1 MKRKYSILSLALVLA
16 LLLGLAPA
24 AHAALRPELVCT
36 PGRGTGEV
44 QLALEGLDGSGIY
57 GAQVALT
64 VSGEY
69 PGCVFTPYD
78 AGAYSPGCQTAVSGG
93 RTEVTIYLSGQTPL
107 NNRGLLELGTL
118 SMGSGGGTD
127 TLPRT
132 ARMTLLNRG
141 LEPLTGAM
149 SGDVPVAVGSR
160 YPDGGG
166 SGGSGWPGGGTGGGT
181 GGGSQTEKPAEK
193 PPEQPSAPDPGNVVL
208 PFTDVGSQ
216 DWFYEAVRF
225 VYARGMMSGTA
236 EDRFSPQQTT
246 TRAML
251 VTILHRLEGSPDAGA
266 GTAFHDVAPEAYYAR
281 SVAWASANGIVN
293 GFGDGSFRPGDPIT
307 REQMAAI
314 FMRYARYR
322 GVDVS
327 AQASLDG
334 FPDQG
339 KVSSYAREAMA
350 WSVSTGLISGMDGL
364 LVPGGSAT
372 RAQAATILMRLCVNV
387 LEAA

>member
-1 MKRKYSILSLALVLA
+1 MKRNHSILSLALALA

-24 AHAALRPELVCT
+24 ARAAARPELVCT
-36 PGRGTGEV
+36 PGRETGQL

-57 GAQVALT
+57 GAQVELT
-64 VSGEY
+64 LTGEY
-69 PGCVFTPYD
+69 AGCSFTPYG
-78 AGAYSPGCQTAVSGG
+78 AGVYSPGCQAAASQGK
-93 RTEVTIYLSGQTPL
+93 TEVILYLSGQSPL

-118 SMGSGGGTD
+118 SMGSKGGTD
-127 TLPRT
+127 SLPRT
-132 ARMTLLNRG
+132 AQMTLLNRG

-149 SGDVPVAVGSR
+149 GGDVPVVIGTR
-160 YPDGGG
+160 NPGG
-166 SGGSGWPGGGTGGGT
+166 SGGGWNGGGGGTGGGT
-181 GGGSQTEKPAEK
+181 AKPEKPDEK
-193 PPEQPSAPDPGNVVL
+193 PPETQQPSAPDLGNVTL
-208 PFTDVGSQ
+208 PFSDVSAR

-236 EDRFSPQQTT
+236 ENQFSPQQTT
-246 TRAML
+246 TRGMI
-251 VTILHRLEGSPDAGA
+251 VTILHRLEGTPDAGA
-266 GTAFHDVAPEAYYAR
+266 GTAFTDVAGGAYYAQ

-293 GFGDGSFRPGDPIT
+293 GFEDGSFRPGDAIT

-322 GVDVS
+322 GVDVT
-327 AQASLDG
+327 AQASLDS
-334 FPDQG
+334 FPDQA

-350 WSVSTGLISGMDGL
+350 WSVSTGLIGGMDGL

-387 LEAA
+387 LEAP

>member
-1 MKRKYSILSLALVLA
+1 MKRNHSILSLAMALA

-24 AHAALRPELVCT
+24 ARAASRPELVCT
-36 PGRGTGEV
+36 PGREAGQI

-64 VSGEY
+64 LSGEY
-69 PGCVFTPYD
+69 PGCTFTPY
-78 AGAYSPGCQTAVSGG
+78 ASGVYSPGCQADVSRGQTA
-93 RTEVTIYLSGQTPL
+93 VTIYLSGQTPL
-107 NNRGLLELGTL
+107 NSQGLLELGDL
-118 SMGSGGGTD
+118 KLGKQGGTD
-127 TLPRT
+127 SLPRT
-132 ARMTLLNRG
+132 AQMLLLNRG

-149 SGDVPVAVGSR
+149 GGDVPVVIGTR
-160 YPDGGG
+160 NPGG
-166 SGGSGWPGGGTGGGT
+166 SGGGWNGGGGGTGGGT
-181 GGGSQTEKPAEK
+181 AKPEKPDEK
-193 PPEQPSAPDPGNVVL
+193 PPETQQPSTPDLGNVTL
-208 PFTDVGSQ
+208 PFTDVSAR

-236 EDRFSPQQTT
+236 ENQFSPQQTT
-246 TRAML
+246 TRGMI
-251 VTILHRLEGSPDAGA
+251 VTILHRLEGTPEAGA
-266 GTAFHDVAPEAYYAR
+266 GTAFTDVAGGAYYAQ

-293 GFGDGSFRPGDPIT
+293 GFEDGSFRPGEAIT

-322 GVDVS
+322 GVDVT

-334 FPDQG
+334 FPDQA

-350 WSVSTGLISGMDGL
+350 WSVSTGLIGGMDGL

-387 LEAA
+387 LEAP